1 MGIYLV
7 NFLVY
12 SMAMVGLLFVCLLVY
27 KKTMGNNCGK
37 KNSEDLTVENAMNL
51 SARKTLYI
59 VKAGD
64 EKFLI
69 ASDAE
74 RTTFLAKLNDTQ
86 NTITQQISD
95 SRNFSSFSVNQKEF
109 NIEKSHEEQYKE
121 KGVDYTEVMNAINN
135 TKHKQPVM
143 KEILR
148 KLDQQTKAVESA
160 KE

>member
-1 MGIYLV
+1 MGVYLV

-12 SMAMVGLLFVCLLVY
+12 SMAMVGLLFVCLMVY
-27 KKTMGNNCGK
+27 KKTMVNNCNK
-37 KNSEDLTVENAMNL
+37 KNTEELAVENAMNL

-59 VKAGD
+59 VKAGN

-74 RTTFLAKLNDTQ
+74 RTTFLAKLNAADNCISSHVPDIQNIKNISENELFENTTEESRILSQKNIDYSQVMDAIKLTQ
-86 NTITQQISD
+86 PRQS
-95 SRNFSSFSVNQKEF
+95 
-109 NIEKSHEEQYKE
+109 
-121 KGVDYTEVMNAINN
+121 M
-135 TKHKQPVM
+135 M

-148 KLDQQTKAVESA
+148 KLDQQSIEIQKV